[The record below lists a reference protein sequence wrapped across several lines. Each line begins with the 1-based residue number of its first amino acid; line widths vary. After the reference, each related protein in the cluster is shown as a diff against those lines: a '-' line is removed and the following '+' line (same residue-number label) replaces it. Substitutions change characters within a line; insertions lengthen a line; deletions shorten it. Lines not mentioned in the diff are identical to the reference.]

1 MEGSRLLFSS
11 RQLENGKLLSD
22 YGIEKRST
30 LFLVFRL
37 RGGSDQIR
45 VKVLDDTVELSD
57 APDMITWD
65 DDPDNKRVKM
75 PCGHA
80 ISKSDVLISGTYCRK
95 IRLLTFLV
103 IVINNAQSG
112 TRFCMHHPP
121 THTHTTP
128 HTHTHTHTHF
138 HPLPLPPPPHVIG
151 ENGLSEIQQS
161 LIKGLI

>member
-1 MEGSRLLFSS
+1 MYNKTGIPTEGSRLLFGSK
-11 RQLENGKLLSD
+11 QLKNDKLISD

-57 APDMITWD
+57 APDMITLD

-80 ISKSDVLISGTYCRK
+80 ISKRFITLI
-95 IRLLTFLV
+95 F
-103 IVINNAQSG
+103 
-112 TRFCMHHPP
+112 
-121 THTHTTP
+121 
-128 HTHTHTHTHF
+128 
-138 HPLPLPPPPHVIG
+138 
-151 ENGLSEIQQS
+151 
-161 LIKGLI
+161 

>member
-1 MEGSRLLFSS
+1 MDDDD
-11 RQLENGKLLSD
+11 KLISD

-37 RGGSDQIR
+37 SGGSDQIR

-80 ISKSDVLISGTYCRK
+80 ISKSFITLIFS
-95 IRLLTFLV
+95 
-103 IVINNAQSG
+103 
-112 TRFCMHHPP
+112 
-121 THTHTTP
+121 
-128 HTHTHTHTHF
+128 
-138 HPLPLPPPPHVIG
+138 
-151 ENGLSEIQQS
+151 S
-161 LIKGLI
+161 LMQDLNKV

>member
-1 MEGSRLLFSS
+1 MDDDD
-11 RQLENGKLLSD
+11 KLISD

-80 ISKSDVLISGTYCRK
+80 ISKSFITLN
-95 IRLLTFLV
+95 FF
-103 IVINNAQSG
+103 IVD
-112 TRFCMHHPP
+112 TRFKQ
-121 THTHTTP
+121 
-128 HTHTHTHTHF
+128 
-138 HPLPLPPPPHVIG
+138 
-151 ENGLSEIQQS
+151 GLACDQNW
-161 LIKGLI
+161 